1 MWAKR
6 GVLFVAYELILKYF
20 KKRGQEKYQEASC
33 VYFAMERRG
42 KER

>member
-1 MWAKR
+1 MGAKR
-6 GVLFVAYELILKYF
+6 GVLFVANELILKYF

>member
-6 GVLFVAYELILKYF
+6 GVLFIAYELILKYF
-20 KKRGQEKYQEASC
+20 KKRGQGKYQEASC